1 MGFYG
6 YGWPRYVS
14 VGEKRVKAQRKLKQ
28 LQKKNPNIRPIEIE
42 GRALASTWWGKAW
55 NKNLE
60 GYADYSNRIGRG
72 RSYVLNGAVLDL
84 QIEPGKVHSLVQ
96 GRSGTPYKIEI
107 KIKSITKVV
116 WKQIKTASANEMASL
131 QQLLDGRFPKALG
144 QIFTAKGQGLFPSPK
159 EIGFACS
166 CPDWAS
172 MCKHVAATLYGIG
185 TRLDEDPGLFFV
197 LRKAKIDDLISQ
209 TVQEKSKKLLEQAR
223 RKTSRVIEDAD
234 LGDVFGIDLDD
245 SVSVEKP
252 KRSVKKAKAKS
263 TPTKLKAAVK
273 KVTKKIVKKKTKKT
287 VKKKSVKKKSVK
299 KKTGQPAKKK
309 TAKKGTRK
317 KTKR

>member
-1 MGFYG
+1 MGYYG

-14 VGEKRVKAQRKLKQ
+14 VGEKRSRARHKLKQ
-28 LQKKNPNIRPIEIE
+28 LRKKNPDIRPIEIE
-42 GRALASTWWGKAW
+42 GRTLASTWWGKAW

-72 RSYVLNGAVLDL
+72 RSYVQNGAVLDL

-96 GRSGTPYKIEI
+96 GSRGAPYKVEI
-107 KIKSITKVV
+107 KIKSISKIV
-116 WKQIKTASANEMASL
+116 WKQIKTAAAHEMASL
-131 QQLLDGRFPKALG
+131 QQLLDGHFPKALG
-144 QIFTAKGQGLFPSPK
+144 EIFTTKGQGLFPSPK

-209 TVQEKSKKLLEQAR
+209 TVREKSKKHLEQAR
-223 RKTSRVIEDAD
+223 RKTSRVIEDTD
-234 LGDVFGIDLDD
+234 LGDVFGIDLED
-245 SVSVEKP
+245 SVTGEKP
-252 KRSVKKAKAKS
+252 KRPIKKAKAKS
-263 TPTKLKAAVK
+263 TQTKRKAAVK
-273 KVTKKIVKKKTKKT
+273 KVTKKVVQKKTKKAA
-287 VKKKSVKKKSVK
+287 KKISAKKIS
-299 KKTGQPAKKK
+299 GQRAKKK
-309 TAKKGTRK
+309 IAKKGTRK